1 MAYYEEA
8 LRDWPSHDREL
19 ITHRHGRTGV
29 IVAGAKNNPPLVL
42 LHGRYT
48 PAPSWTPLIHELAAR
63 YRVYAIETIGEPGLS
78 VNDGARL
85 RSAEDYLES
94 LISTLDGLGVGAAH
108 VCGYSFGGWLAAKLA
123 VAHPARVASLTL
135 LDPAQVFAPFSLRW
149 LLHCVPPY
157 LFPTERTINRFFS
170 WAGQGFPGGED
181 IVELGTLAM
190 LSFRIRAPEASS
202 VPEDQLR
209 ELEIPVQQ
217 LIAEHSVVHSPD
229 KAQRRAAR
237 INPAVKTLVVKDSSH
252 FLIHNQPTQVIRALD
267 DLIAAAER

>member
-202 VPEDQLR
+202 VPENQLR